1 MKSRIFSGRI
11 YFQCFIENFSH
22 YFKKKW
28 YNSSFFLPEKV
39 SDLWIEKLL
48 KFYHHHYIDKAV
60 PGGYKQINE
69 QKTPA
74 MISTKTSV

>member
-1 MKSRIFSGRI
+1 MASLKVVTFPVVFIFNVLTGT
-11 YFQCFIENFSH
+11 CH

-60 PGGYKQINE
+60 PGGYKQINK
-69 QKTPA
+69 QTNK
-74 MISTKTSV
+74 KHLL